1 MKERD
6 ARAQVMR
13 LVAEEG
19 AVPNH
24 GHSVTTETITYVT
37 GVDFVAKTV
46 TTATKTVVVAVG
58 GVS

>member
-6 ARAQVMR
+6 TRAQVMR

-19 AVPNH
+19 AIPDH
-24 GHSVTTETITYVT
+24 SHSVTTETITYIT
-37 GVDFVAKTV
+37 SVDFVAETV
-46 TTATKTVVVAVG
+46 TTATKTVVIAVG

>member
-19 AVPNH
+19 AVPSHN
-24 GHSVTTETITYVT
+24 HSVTTETITYVT
-37 GVDFVAKTV
+37 SVDFVAETV